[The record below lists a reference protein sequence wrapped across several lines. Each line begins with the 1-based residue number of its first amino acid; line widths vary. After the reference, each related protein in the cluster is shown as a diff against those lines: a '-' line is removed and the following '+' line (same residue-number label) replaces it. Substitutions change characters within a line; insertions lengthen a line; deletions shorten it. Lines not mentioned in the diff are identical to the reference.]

1 MKKTSKKYKD
11 VPIFY
16 FINKSYFLY
25 DKIDLIKET
34 FITALQKKILIYG
47 SISYFN
53 KKTKDE
59 IFNIISTENFLKFF
73 VNKDT
78 TKNFLSF
85 QPTNIIGE
93 ILKLKNKVYNFSLT
107 KIGRKREIQMPEPI
121 ETIIIKVQQ
130 SFEIAGGLNPFQIE
144 IEDDRLLNMLKKY
157 KNVIYRLTP
166 LGILFPASIKNETEQ
181 IFIICRELND
191 IKSLN

>member
-1 MKKTSKKYKD
+1 
-11 VPIFY
+11 
-16 FINKSYFLY
+16 
-25 DKIDLIKET
+25 
-34 FITALQKKILIYG
+34 
-47 SISYFN
+47 
-53 KKTKDE
+53 
-59 IFNIISTENFLKFF
+59 
-73 VNKDT
+73 
-78 TKNFLSF
+78 
-85 QPTNIIGE
+85 
-93 ILKLKNKVYNFSLT
+93 
-107 KIGRKREIQMPEPI
+107 MPEPI